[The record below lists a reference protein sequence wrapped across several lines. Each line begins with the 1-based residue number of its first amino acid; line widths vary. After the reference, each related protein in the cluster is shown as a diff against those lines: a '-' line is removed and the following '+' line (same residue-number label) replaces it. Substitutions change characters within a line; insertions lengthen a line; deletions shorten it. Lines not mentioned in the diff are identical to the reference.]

1 MARMIPMMAALAVL
15 MAGAPALA
23 HNHEKS
29 ETPAAAATEAH
40 ASHHANHHGAAP
52 EGHMP
57 PDFAT
62 LDANGDGQLEKTELP
77 EGHRMAGEHFDMMDK
92 DKDGKVSKAEFDA
105 MHAGHEGHH

>member
-15 MAGAPALA
+15 LAGAPALA

-29 ETPAAAATEAH
+29 ETPAPTAADPH
-40 ASHHANHHGAAP
+40 AGHHA
-52 EGHMP
+52 GHTP
-57 PDFAT
+57 PDFAA
-62 LDANGDGQLEKTELP
+62 LDTNGDGQLEKSELP

-105 MHAGHEGHH
+105 MHAGHDGHH

>member
-1 MARMIPMMAALAVL
+1 MARMTPMIAALTVL

-29 ETPAAAATEAH
+29 ESPAATPTNAH
-40 ASHHANHHGAAP
+40 AGHHGGAHA
-52 EGHMP
+52 GHTP

-62 LDANGDGQLEKTELP
+62 LDANGDGQLEKSEMP

>member
-1 MARMIPMMAALAVL
+1 MARMIPTIAALAVL
-15 MAGAPALA
+15 IAGAPALA

-29 ETPAAAATEAH
+29 EAPAATPTNAH
-40 ASHHANHHGAAP
+40 AGPHGGAHAGQT
-52 EGHMP
+52 P

-62 LDANGDGQLEKTELP
+62 LDANGDGRLEKSEMP